1 MLVSYTYSKTEDDI
15 VAVGLHPSLNIRQP
29 ALSKSIDIPHIFS
42 LSASYELPW
51 GKSKALGG
59 FTLSAIT
66 IFHSGDPLDVRVS
79 ASQLN
84 TGGANWA
91 NQTCDPMANARARS
105 RVVRHRLL
113 RRPGAVPVRRLPDR
127 ERARPVRLQHRRV
140 GLQAHRDRQDH
151 ARAARRR
158 LQHLQQ
164 GALREP
170 ERDFRQCR
178 LRDDQRHTADAARG
192 AAGGALLF

>member
-1 MLVSYTYSKTEDDI
+1 

-91 NQTCDPMANARARS
+91 NQTCDPMANAPRTEQKWFDI
-105 RVVRHRLL
+105 
-113 RRPGAVPVRRLPDR
+113 GC
-127 ERARPVRLQHRRV
+127 
-140 GLQAHRDRQDH
+140 
-151 ARAARRR
+151 
-158 LQHLQQ
+158 
-164 GALREP
+164 
-170 ERDFRQCR
+170 F
-178 LRDDQRHTADAARG
+178 ADPAQFQFGDYRIGNARG
-192 AAGGALLF
+192 PSVFNTDVSASKRTAIGKTTLELRVDAFNIFNKAHFANPNVTFGNAAFGTISATRLTPREVQLGVRFLF